1 MWPPANLH
9 STLCILQSDIT
20 VFLMISC
27 MPSLSDLGYI
37 NKVNFK
43 NKLVMYMGATETF
56 CCLHGAFIVLVY
68 LKNLVDCIAQKI

>member
-1 MWPPANLH
+1 
-9 STLCILQSDIT
+9 
-20 VFLMISC
+20 MISC

-68 LKNLVDCIAQKI
+68 LKNLVDCIAQKN